1 MIDKIYWGINKAKI
15 VFYFYFLENPLDVD
29 AFSEE
34 FDLRMRYGRVPP
46 PGSASSTMP
55 RPAHSMGANTPT
67 SSSIGS
73 STPGKRIGGNGG
85 MGGSLR
91 PGSVAQLPST
101 RDFVDGRND
110 LMSTS
115 QISENNSGIEINI
128 LLIYY
133 LAVAPDFHLLR

>member
-1 MIDKIYWGINKAKI
+1 MIYI
-15 VFYFYFLENPLDVD
+15 LENPLDVD

-55 RPAHSMGANTPT
+55 RPAHSMGSATTTLSGGSNSGFLTP
-67 SSSIGS
+67 S
-73 STPGKRIGGNGG
+73 GGRSGL
-85 MGGSLR
+85 GGSLR
-91 PGSVAQLPST
+91 PGSVAQIPPA

-115 QISENNSGIEINI
+115 QISENNSGKKKN
-128 LLIYY
+128 YY
-133 LAVAPDFHLLR
+133 FFHSIKKQYCSSMVVWLFLRIKIKVIV